1 MLSTVRTLFVNFRQL
16 FAVLTFLLI
25 ITHAGGQSTYE
36 LTVVDAQNYA
46 YENNYDLINS
56 GKNIEIARKQVKE
69 YMSYGF
75 PQVNATVA
83 FNDFIAL
90 PTFIVPEGS
99 FGPGSPEQEVQFGTK
114 YTAAA
119 DIIANQLIL
128 DGKYFLGVQA
138 SRKYLDKTQL
148 EHFRNQINIKE
159 EVAKAYYSVLV
170 TRKNNSILDT
180 TLSEVSR
187 LLEETKIL
195 FESGFAEDTDVDQ
208 LELIANDLEAT
219 SIYSTNQMEIAYNFL
234 KYLIGLQLE
243 DSVILVTNFDQMMKE
258 TDHYVLMQENFDYN
272 SNIDFKIMQVQEQ
285 LALTKLKV
293 EKTEYYPS
301 INAFVSYQTQ
311 AQRNEFNLFNQSGKW
326 YPTAFW
332 GLEMKI
338 PILSSGYRS
347 SRVQAARLN
356 LEQVQ
361 VANQQLKTGLE
372 LKVQTAKSEFN
383 NAYLFMMNKETS
395 MNSSEKIYIKTAIK
409 YREGMATSLE
419 LLQAHNQFLS
429 IESEYMLSILA
440 LMEAKLALENLLT
453 KF

>member
-1 MLSTVRTLFVNFRQL
+1 MLTFDASKLL
-16 FAVLTFLLI
+16 AVISFLLI
-25 ITHAGGQSTYE
+25 TTHTFGQSNYE
-36 LTVVDAQNYA
+36 LTVVDAQDYA

-56 GKNIEIARKQVKE
+56 EKNIEIARKQVKE

-75 PQVNATVA
+75 PQVSASLA

-99 FGPGSPEQEVQFGTK
+99 FGPGSPEQELQFGTQ
-114 YTAAA
+114 YTASA
-119 DIIANQLIL
+119 DIVANQLIL

-170 TRKNNSILDT
+170 TRQNNAILDT
-180 TLSEVSR
+180 TLSEVSQ
-187 LLEETKIL
+187 LVQETKIL
-195 FESGFAEDTDVDQ
+195 FETGFAEDTDVDQ
-208 LELIANDLEAT
+208 LKLIADDLEAT
-219 SIYSTNQMEIAYNFL
+219 SIYSTNQMGIAYNFL

-243 DSVILVTNFDQMMKE
+243 DSLVLLTDFDQMLSE
-258 TDHYVLMQENFDYN
+258 IDHYALMQEVFDYN
-272 SNIDFKIMQVQEQ
+272 NNIDFQIMEAQEQ
-285 LALTKLKV
+285 LAFTKLRV
-293 EKTEYYPS
+293 ERTEYYPT
-301 INAFVSYQTQ
+301 INAFISYQTQ
-311 AQRNEFNLFNQSGKW
+311 AQRNEFNIFDASGKW
-326 YPTAFW
+326 YPTAVW

-347 SRVQAARLN
+347 SRVQKAKLN

-361 VANQQLKTGLE
+361 VSNQQLKTGLE
-372 LKVQTAKSEFN
+372 IKVQTSKSEFN
-383 NAYLFMMNKETS
+383 NAYLFMMNKERS
-395 MNSSEKIYIKTAIK
+395 MLASEKIYIKTAIK
-409 YREGMATSLE
+409 YREGVASSLD

-429 IESEYMLSILA
+429 NESEYMLSILA
-440 LMEAKLALENLLT
+440 VMEAKLALENLLT